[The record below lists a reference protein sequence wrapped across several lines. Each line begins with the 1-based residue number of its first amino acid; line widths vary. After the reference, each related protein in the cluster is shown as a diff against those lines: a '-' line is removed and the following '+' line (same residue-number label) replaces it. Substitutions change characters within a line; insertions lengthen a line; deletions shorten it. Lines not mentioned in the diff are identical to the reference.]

1 MKKINVLQ
9 RLETAGVVAVIRG
22 KDRTEAFR
30 SSEAVI
36 KGGIKGIEVTFTV
49 PEADQ
54 LIRDLRA
61 EYLDQKE
68 VVIGAG
74 TVLDAVTARLAI
86 MAGAEY
92 IVSPAFDQETAEIC
106 NLYQVPY
113 LPGCMTVT
121 EAQTALRSGVDVIKL
136 FPGNIA
142 GAKMISA
149 IKAPLP
155 FINIMPTGGVNLE
168 NMVEWVEAGAVMV
181 GVGGSLLKPAET
193 GDFEKITALAKEY
206 TAKWAELH

>member
-1 MKKINVLQ
+1 MKKINVLT
-9 RLETAGVVAVIRG
+9 RLVSAGVVAVIRG
-22 KDRTEAFR
+22 ENREEAFR
-30 SSEAVI
+30 SSQAVI
-36 KGGIKGIEVTFTV
+36 NGGIKGIEVTFTV

-54 LIRDLRA
+54 LIHDLRA
-61 EYLDQKE
+61 EYLDQTD

-92 IVSPAFDQETAEIC
+92 IVSPAFDRETAELC

-142 GAKMISA
+142 GPKMIAA

-155 FINIMPTGGVNLE
+155 FINIMHTGGVNLE
-168 NMVEWVEAGAVMV
+168 NMSDWVKAGAVMV

-193 GDFEKITALAKEY
+193 GEFEKITALAEQY
-206 TAKWAELH
+206 VSKWQELH